1 METYLTIAGLADHLK
16 LSAQTIRRYVLNGEV
31 PYHKIKKVI
40 RFRLS
45 EIEKWVDGGG
55 RGGLITSDDDLE
67 GDLFADA
74 GADENGGET
83 AGTGNAGAGGE
94 NEGAQE

>member
-67 GDLFADA
+67 GDLFADVEA
-74 GADENGGET
+74 GEDTGET
-83 AGTGNAGAGGE
+83 AGTDEDGAEVE
-94 NEGAQE
+94 NEGAQK